1 MIKQS
6 SMQARTAATDLYQK
20 DGHSTSKTL
29 GAASGLITAA
39 TQKYTPNIGTD
50 VRTSIKNGSKR
61 RANSNHTTDKKVNLD
76 KFLSVVQQR
85 SNFTPTS

>member
-6 SMQARTAATDLYQK
+6 SMQARTTAA

-39 TQKYTPNIGTD
+39 SQKYTPNLGSD